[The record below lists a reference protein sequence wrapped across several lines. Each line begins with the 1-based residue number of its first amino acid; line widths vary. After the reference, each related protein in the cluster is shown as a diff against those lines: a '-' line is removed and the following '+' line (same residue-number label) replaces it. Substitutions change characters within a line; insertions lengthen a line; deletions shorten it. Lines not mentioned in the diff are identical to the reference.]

1 MPKKRN
7 KVKYNLKNVYYAVQ
21 MVAEAGSLSFLTPKP
36 IPGAVS
42 LQMDAQGESNTFYAD
57 GVAYYVTYA
66 NSGYSGN
73 LEVALIPDDFYVDV
87 LKEKLDATDQVLVEN
102 SAVEPA
108 LFALL
113 FQFDG
118 DAHGVRHVM
127 YNCTVGR
134 PSVTGATTT
143 NTREPQTATMPIT
156 ASPLADGTVK
166 ARTTAD
172 TPDATYNKWFESV
185 WMPKEPESYDPTT
198 SEPLSNLGGA

>member
-1 MPKKRN
+1 MAKQN

-21 MVAEAGSLSFLTPKP
+21 TQSENGALTFLSPKP
-36 IPGAVS
+36 IPGAVNI
-42 LQMDAQGESNTFYAD
+42 QMDPQGESNTFYAD
-57 GVAYYVTYA
+57 GVAYYVSYA

-73 LEVALIPDDFYVDV
+73 LEVALIPESFSVDV
-87 LKEKLDATDQVLVEN
+87 LKERLDTTDKVLIEN

-127 YNCTVGR
+127 YNCSVGR
-134 PSVTGATTT
+134 PSITGATTT

-156 ASPLADGTVK
+156 ASPMADGTIK

-172 TPDATYNKWFESV
+172 TPSATYNGWFDAV
-185 WMPKEPESYDPTT
+185 WMPAEPAPVDPN
-198 SEPLSNLGGA
+198 SLNPLSNLGAA

>member
-1 MPKKRN
+1 MAKQN
-7 KVKYNLKNVYYAVQ
+7 KVKYNLKNVHYAVQ
-21 MVAEAGSLSFLTPKP
+21 TRSESGALTFSSPKP
-36 IPGAVS
+36 IPGAVN

-57 GVAYYVTYA
+57 GVAYYVSYA

-73 LEVALIPDDFYVDV
+73 LEVALIPESFSVDV
-87 LKEKLDATDQVLVEN
+87 LKERLHDTDKVLVEN
-102 SAVEPA
+102 STVEPA

-118 DAHGVRHVM
+118 DAHSVRHVM
-127 YNCTVGR
+127 YNCSVGR

-143 NTREPQTATMPIT
+143 KTREPQTSTMPIT

-172 TPDATYNKWFESV
+172 TPNATYEAWFESV
-185 WMPKEPESYDPTT
+185 WQPTNPAPVDPN
-198 SEPLSNLGGA
+198 SLQPLADLGAA